1 MKDQKK
7 NPKKSALLSIIPGMG
22 QFYNGQKVKGGIF
35 LTLFI
40 LFVIEMICFGGAALM
55 GLVTL
60 GTTPGVDNSM
70 FMMVQ
75 GTLQLLVTIIFIFF
89 YCVQIRDAYK
99 TAEKINLGKD
109 VQHGW
114 KGLMNSLAT
123 NGFPYVL
130 TFPAYALM
138 IFVIILPVLV
148 TLFMAFT
155 NYNFNHVPPQ
165 SLISWIGIQ
174 NFHDM
179 FFLSSYRSTFFAVF
193 GWTIIWTLAAT
204 TLQIVIGVFTATVAN
219 QDFIKGKRIFGIIFL
234 LPWAVPAFVTIMS
247 FSNIFND
254 SAGAINVQVIPF
266 LNHILPFLHLESLPW
281 MTNPLWTKVALI
293 MIQGWLGFPY
303 IYVLV
308 TGILQSID
316 QNLYEAATIDG
327 ATALQKFNHITL
339 PAILSVAAPT
349 FVTQYTFNFNNFS
362 IIYLFNNGGPGDV
375 GGGAGTTDILI
386 SWIYKLT
393 TSSTPQYGL
402 ASAIT
407 LLISAIVIGVSLI
420 VFKKTH
426 AFNMEEGEEI

>member
-1 MKDQKK
+1 MKENKQS
-7 NPKKSALLSIIPGMG
+7 PRTSALLSIIPGLG
-22 QFYNGQKVKGGIF
+22 QFKNGQKVKGGIF
-35 LTLFI
+35 LGLFI
-40 LFVIEMICFGGAALM
+40 LFVIEMIFFGGNALV

-60 GTTPGVDNSM
+60 GTNPGIDNSM
-70 FMMVQ
+70 FLMVQ
-75 GTLQLLVTIIFIFF
+75 GTLQLLVTIIALFF
-89 YCVQIRDAYK
+89 YGVQIRDAYQ
-99 TAEKINLGKD
+99 TAVRIQKGKEVED
-109 VQHGW
+109 GW
-114 KGLMNSLAT
+114 KGIRDSLAT
-123 NGFPYVL
+123 NGFPYML

-179 FFLSSYRSTFFAVF
+179 FFLSSYRATFLSVF
-193 GWTIIWTLAAT
+193 GWTLIWTFAAT
-204 TLQIVIGVFTATVAN
+204 TLQITLGVFTAVVAN
-219 QDFIKGKRIFGIIFL
+219 QSFIKGKRLFGIIFL

-266 LNHILPFLHLESLPW
+266 LNHLLPFLHLHGLPW

-327 ATALQKFNHITL
+327 ATAIQKFNHITL
-339 PAILSVAAPT
+339 PAILAVAAPT

-375 GGGAGTTDILI
+375 GGGAGRSDILI

-393 TSSTPQYGL
+393 TSNTPQYGL

-407 LLISAIVIGVSLI
+407 LLISAIVIGVSLV

-426 AFNMEEGEEI
+426 AFNMD